1 MAPEGAAL
9 ETSARQSPSV
19 SSQVGTQP
27 SPSRAL
33 LAFTQVDGTSRSG
46 PSGRLSDGS
55 PYGLHWRRGLCVP
68 FGRIRDSQR
77 YWVVPASRLSL
88 GYGEGR
94 LRAWHTCATST
105 TFCRSR
111 SRKRLAL
118 EVLLA

>member
-19 SSQVGTQP
+19 SSQVGTLP

-55 PYGLHWRRGLCVP
+55 PYVSTGDEV
-68 FGRIRDSQR
+68 S
-77 YWVVPASRLSL
+77 ASLL
-88 GYGEGR
+88 AG
-94 LRAWHTCATST
+94 CATASDIGLYRRAGYPSAT
-105 TFCRSR
+105 ERVDSERGTRARHRQPF
-111 SRKRLAL
+111 
-118 EVLLA
+118 